1 MKLRSPHHVR
11 EVWTA
16 EHSWIYMLF
25 FYVLFLKGGISKSK
39 KSVKVQFQ
47 TVFNNIENALDIM
60 LNEKQARKN
69 CIYSTPTTEG
79 AVFVWH

>member
-1 MKLRSPHHVR
+1 MKLRSPYYVR
-11 EVWTA
+11 EVWIA
-16 EHSWIYMLF
+16 EHSWIY
-25 FYVLFLKGGISKSK
+25 VLFLKSGISKSK

-47 TVFNNIENALDIM
+47 TVFNNIENALDIT

-69 CIYSTPTTEG
+69 CIYSTSTTEG

>member
-1 MKLRSPHHVR
+1 
-11 EVWTA
+11 
-16 EHSWIYMLF
+16 MLF
-25 FYVLFLKGGISKSK
+25 LCAILKGGISKSK

-79 AVFVWH
+79 AVFV